1 MISDKEIDSLLLA
14 NSSLIWQ
21 KLAKV
26 VGLSMLQVNK
36 QERMNKD
43 DIYFAKR
50 VESLFKKGFLE
61 YKGDLS
67 NMRDCEIRLKET
79 IYQ

>member
-1 MISDKEIDSLLLA
+1 MITDEEIDLLLLA

-21 KLAKV
+21 KVAKV
-26 VGLSMLQVNK
+26 VGSSMLQVNK
-36 QERMNKD
+36 QERENKN

-50 VESLFKKGFLE
+50 VESLISKVLLE

-67 NMRDCEIRLKET
+67 NMRNCEIRLKQ
-79 IYQ
+79 IV

>member
-1 MISDKEIDSLLLA
+1 MINDEEIDSLLLA

-21 KLAKV
+21 KVAKV
-26 VGLSMLQVNK
+26 VGVSMLQVNK
-36 QERMNKD
+36 QKRENKD

-50 VESLFKKGFLE
+50 VESLINEGLLE

-67 NMRDCEIRLKET
+67 NMRNCEIRLK
-79 IYQ
+79 